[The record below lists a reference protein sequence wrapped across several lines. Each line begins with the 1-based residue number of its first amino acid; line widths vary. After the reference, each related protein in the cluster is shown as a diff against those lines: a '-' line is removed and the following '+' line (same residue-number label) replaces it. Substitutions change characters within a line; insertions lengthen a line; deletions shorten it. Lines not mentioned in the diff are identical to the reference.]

1 MKARD
6 VMVSPVITVGENET
20 VAGVAKLLLA
30 KHISAVPVVD
40 HDGKVVGIVTEADL
54 IHRVE
59 AGTEHPRSWWLTFLC
74 GERTIAENYIKSHAT
89 GVKDI
94 MTRDVVTAF
103 PDTLLH
109 DIAGMLEDSHIKR
122 VPIVSENGDLV
133 GIVTRANIIQ
143 AIASAQPRLEVSA
156 PDATIRAQLLDELK
170 KQPWAH
176 ANKLNVTVNHGV
188 VDLWGSAESDTA
200 RRAIRVAAENVAGVT
215 SVNDHMMVEV
225 TVY

>member
-6 VMVSPVITVGENET
+6 VMIFPVITVGENET

-40 HDGKVVGIVTEADL
+40 HDGKLVGIVTEADL

-59 AGTEHPRSWWLTFLC
+59 AGTEHPRSWWLTLLC
-74 GERTIAENYIKSHAT
+74 GERVIAENYIKSHAT
-89 GVKDI
+89 SVKDI

-109 DIAGMLEDSHIKR
+109 DIAGMFEESHINR
-122 VPIVSENGDLV
+122 VPIVSEGGDLV

-143 AIASAQPRLEVSA
+143 AIAGARPRSRSASRMPRSA
-156 PDATIRAQLLDELK
+156 P
-170 KQPWAH
+170 
-176 ANKLNVTVNHGV
+176 GC
-188 VDLWGSAESDTA
+188 S
-200 RRAIRVAAENVAGVT
+200 T
-215 SVNDHMMVEV
+215 S
-225 TVY
+225 